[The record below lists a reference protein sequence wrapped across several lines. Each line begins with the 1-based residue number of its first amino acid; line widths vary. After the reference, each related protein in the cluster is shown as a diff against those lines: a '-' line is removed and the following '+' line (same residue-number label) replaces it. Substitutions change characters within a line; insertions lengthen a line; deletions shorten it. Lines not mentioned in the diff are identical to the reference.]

1 MLFGCKSLQYYNDRN
16 RKCHYTNPRVHSH
29 TYKRSTDNQKTTGTM
44 QAWCTVQ
51 STVAAMINKLHKI
64 PPEAIWR
71 HRSLKRS
78 GIDQITCYTKHD
90 FYHHGHQVTAIWIR
104 IRLENH
110 QRINSDQRKPEAI
123 RQYRPWKKR
132 NLRIHWTFYIMDPPL
147 KKLASEIQQDLKKSR
162 IACTNTNFLNIHLFS
177 PSIFYIQYIFF
188 HELIIQYVWT

>member
-1 MLFGCKSLQYYNDRN
+1 
-16 RKCHYTNPRVHSH
+16 
-29 TYKRSTDNQKTTGTM
+29 M

-90 FYHHGHQVTAIWIR
+90 FYHHGHQVTAILIR

-110 QRINSDQRKPEAI
+110 KRINSDQRKPEAI
-123 RQYRPWKKR
+123 SQYCPWKKR

-147 KKLASEIQQDLKKSR
+147 KKLASEIQQDLKKKQDCLHQYQFFKHTLILSKY
-162 IACTNTNFLNIHLFS
+162 FLYSIYLF
-177 PSIFYIQYIFF
+177 P
-188 HELIIQYVWT
+188 